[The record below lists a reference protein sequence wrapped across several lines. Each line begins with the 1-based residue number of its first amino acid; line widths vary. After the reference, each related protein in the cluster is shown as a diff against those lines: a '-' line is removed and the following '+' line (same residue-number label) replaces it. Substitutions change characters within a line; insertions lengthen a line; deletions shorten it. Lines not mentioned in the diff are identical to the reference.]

1 MTRIY
6 YHHCALQSL
15 NNLHHNIM
23 NNLKRKR
30 KQALFTKDIDLL
42 LYALGDAPYSLDS
55 TVNTLEEC
63 LTDFLCNV
71 SQSALGYAKSKNR
84 SRIKIDDLPFT
95 LRNDPYKLARM
106 EYIINQS
113 IRIEN
118 AKKIFDDDDKK
129 LTAYADD
136 DDEDDEPGDDNNDQQ
151 KQQKLT
157 IKPPEKKR
165 KKYKKRKKADQGEND
180 E

>member
-1 MTRIY
+1 
-6 YHHCALQSL
+6 
-15 NNLHHNIM
+15 M
-23 NNLKRKR
+23 NNSKRKR

-55 TVNTLEEC
+55 TVNTLEDC

-136 DDEDDEPGDDNNDQQ
+136 DDDDDDEEPGEDNNDQQ
-151 KQQKLT
+151 KQQKLS